1 MSCQVRRCA
10 IVIALTLAGLA
21 LSAQAAWATFHLNMV
36 NEVML
41 ASGGGDANVQF
52 VELLDHGGTEEEFT
66 PVFAPYKLVIYGA
79 SGNRLGGQELSA
91 SGMAAASSNRPYLIS
106 TAAADTALGV
116 SGDEVLTVQ
125 LPHSAGQACYTAMGE
140 TPYSCITWG
149 CISHF
154 VSTSGTGSF
163 HGAVPP
169 NGMSAQRQAD
179 DSIQIAAPTPKA
191 TNVAGTSPKACPTSG
206 GGGGTTFAGVQIPK
220 QTVTVHK
227 GKAPVSIKCPAKAKG
242 SCSGKVTL
250 KTAKAVTD
258 SKGNKRTIT
267 LGTVV
272 FTIGAGKTKTVKVPL
287 TKDGK
292 FVVAHHKSI
301 KAVGTAAAHD
311 GTGKSKTTSG
321 KVTLKRPKKK

>member
-1 MSCQVRRCA
+1 MRRFGLSVA
-10 IVIALTLAGLA
+10 VVLVGLA
-21 LSAQAAWATFHLNMV
+21 VLPAAAQASFHLQKV

-41 ASGGGDANVQF
+41 ASSTGDSSVQF
-52 VELLDHGGTEEEFT
+52 VEFFDPASEPFPDVPMACCG
-66 PVFAPYKLVIYGA
+66 PYKLVIYGA
-79 SGNRLGGQELSA
+79 SGNRLGGQKLKS

-191 TNVAGTSPKACPTSG
+191 TNVAGTTPKACATSG

-227 GKAPVSIKCPAKAKG
+227 GKAPVSIKCPGKAKG

-272 FTIGAGKTKTVKVPL
+272 FTIGTGKTKTVKVPL
-287 TKDGK
+287 TNDGK
-292 FVVAHHKSI
+292 FVVAHHKSV